1 MDEGRRVAAEAMPLD
16 PDVASRDRVESAD
29 RVRGWS
35 RTRRQAQAA
44 WGVLVE
50 RKDILAVIGA
60 GGVLGSLARWGVSL
74 ALAHRPGAF
83 AWSTFTVNVLG
94 SFLLGV
100 LMVLVTD
107 VWSRSRYLRP
117 FLGVGVLGGFTT
129 FSTYLLDV
137 HDQLGAGHLA
147 TAGVYL
153 TGSLLGG
160 LVSVWLG
167 LRVTRPVASRLAARR
182 GGREDDAARARR

>member
-1 MDEGRRVAAEAMPLD
+1 MDDGQRVAAEAMPLD
-16 PDVASRDRVESAD
+16 PDVESRGRA
-29 RVRGWS
+29 RGWS
-35 RTRRQAQAA
+35 RARRHTAAA
-44 WGVLVE
+44 WGVLVD

-74 ALAHRPGAF
+74 ALPHRPGAF
-83 AWSTFTVNVLG
+83 AWSTFTVNILG
-94 SFLLGV
+94 AFLLGV

-137 HDQLGAGHLA
+137 HDQLGTGHLA
-147 TAGVYL
+147 TAAVYL
-153 TGSLLGG
+153 VGSLLGG

-167 LRVTRPVASRLAARR
+167 LRVTRPLAARLAARR
-182 GGREDDAARARR
+182 ARHEDDAARVRR